1 MSDEDPTMP
10 ITDAVDFYEK
20 WPVLRKRAEMLVETR
35 DMTPKDSELLKWMIR
50 MVDMV
55 GPHDITRQ

>member
-1 MSDEDPTMP
+1 MSDQDPILT

-20 WPVLRKRAEMLVETR
+20 WPHLRRRAETLVETR
-35 DMTPKDSELLKWMIR
+35 NMTPRDSELLKWMIR

-55 GPHDITRQ
+55 GPNDISRH

>member
-1 MSDEDPTMP
+1 MSEEEPTMT

-20 WPVLRKRAEMLVETR
+20 WPVLRERAEKLVETR
-35 DMTPKDSELLKWMIR
+35 DMTQKDSELLKWMIR